1 MRIVGVLITLFCCC
15 ANLCLAQKTI
25 KGTVKDVRGLA
36 LESVSINLKDQDGN
50 TVSFTRSNQKGQ
62 FTIAL
67 KDSRVAGYTLE
78 SSSIGYKTIRF
89 KILTAEKDV
98 DLVMEESQTMLE
110 NVTIKNRPALLSKG
124 DTLNY
129 RTSDFADKQDRS
141 IGDVLKKM
149 PGIEVAENGK
159 ISYNGRSISNFYIDG
174 DNVLDDRYNIGTKS
188 IPQGAVDKVQVIQ
201 NDQPIKMLRKNNNSD
216 DVALNLVI
224 KDDATLKVMGD
235 ATLGVGAPARY
246 DENLN
251 AMLFNKQYKF
261 INNIRGNNIGNDPG
275 IDLTSHNLSDYLK
288 RLENYKTGVLLSTGA
303 AGVPTLPQSR
313 YLFNNA
319 GMANL
324 NNLYKLK
331 PDLQLKANISYLY
344 DLRKQQYNKY
354 SETYLTQY
362 TVRYT
367 EVQNNKINP
376 QQLRAQFNLNGNADE
391 YYLNNTLLLDFAPST
406 VTSDFSI
413 NNVQAKQSLKQHT
426 LDLSNELNYKKKLN
440 SDHIINFYSYLNR
453 TTQPEQLNVTP
464 GLNAD
469 VLNGNESYL
478 GLHQQ
483 LELPT
488 WYTNNNLTFA
498 FVKNKFVQNYKLG
511 FNLQQQHLQ
520 SELLLRQNNEAMEL
534 LSDNSLNDL
543 RWLKSKLYADAT
555 YEFSTSKLNASMSV
569 PLSYNRITYNDSKA
583 GLDQQLRKVFLNP
596 SLNLKYQI
604 ATETFLT
611 THYSFKND
619 LGGIDDVYRGT
630 ILKNYRTLY
639 SNDAP
644 ILESKTHSVGGGL
657 NFRKAIDMFFFNIS
671 GNYSDVELN
680 TISSFTLNDNIQ
692 QRIVLPLINHSQ
704 NLLINASASKYLFS
718 LQSTVNA
725 GVSYSRNNFQQLQN
739 TELFPFQ
746 AASLSYKAGIES
758 KITSFLNLS
767 YKANLSLSTNKVNT
781 GTGIE
786 TKYQQLRQQSTI
798 AITTV
803 KNVYL
808 NLSAEHLFT
817 HQANQ
822 PNLSYV
828 FADANIRYKVLKIK
842 TDFELGMSNL
852 ANIKRFDAIY
862 LSANSF
868 TTGTYQIPGRVVM
881 LKGTFSF

>member
-1 MRIVGVLITLFCCC
+1 MRGVGLLITLFCCC
-15 ANLCLAQKTI
+15 VNLCLAQKALR
-25 KGTVKDVRGLA
+25 GTVKDVKGSA
-36 LESVSINLKDQDGN
+36 LESVSINLKDQSGN

-62 FTIAL
+62 FNLPL
-67 KDSRVAGYTLE
+67 KNDDVAGYTLE

-89 KILTAEKDV
+89 AILSVDKSV
-98 DLVMEESQTMLE
+98 DLVMDESETMLE
-110 NVTIKNRPALLSKG
+110 NVMIKNRPSLLSKG

-159 ISYNGRSISNFYIDG
+159 ISYNGKSISSLYIDG

-216 DVALNLVI
+216 AVALNLVI
-224 KDDATLKVMGD
+224 KDDAKLKVMGD
-235 ATLGVGAPARY
+235 ATLGAGVPSRY
-246 DENLN
+246 DENGN
-251 AMLFNKQYKF
+251 AMLFNKRFKF
-261 INNIRGNNIGNDPG
+261 INNITGNNIGRDPG
-275 IDLTSHNLSDYLK
+275 IDLTSHNISDYRK
-288 RLENYKTGVLLSTGA
+288 RLENDKPDVLLSTGA

-319 GMANL
+319 GVANF

-331 PDLQLKANISYLY
+331 PDLQVKANVSYLY

-354 SETYLTQY
+354 SETYLPQDTI
-362 TVRYT
+362 RYT
-367 EVQNNKINP
+367 EFQNNNINP

-391 YYLNNTLLLDFAPST
+391 YYLNNTFLFDFAPSKT
-406 VTSDFSI
+406 TSEFSI
-413 NNVQAKQSLKQHT
+413 NSVQANQTLTQRT
-426 LDLSNELNYKKKLN
+426 LDLSNELNYRKKLK
-440 SDHIINFYSYLNR
+440 SEHVINFYSYFNR
-453 TTQPEQLNVTP
+453 TTQPEQLDVTP

-469 VLNGNESYL
+469 VLNAGTSYL
-478 GLHQQ
+478 GLQQ
-483 LELPT
+483 ELKLPT
-488 WYTNNNLTFA
+488 WYTNNNLSFA
-498 FVKNKFVQNYKLG
+498 FVKKKFVQNYKVG
-511 FNLQQQHLQ
+511 FNLQQQQLQ
-520 SELLLRQNNEAMEL
+520 SELYLMQNDETLER
-534 LSDNSLNDL
+534 LSDQALNDL
-543 RWLKSKLYADAT
+543 KWLKSKFYADAT
-555 YEFSTSKLNASMSV
+555 YEFITSKLNASASM
-569 PLSYNRITYNDSKA
+569 PLSYNSITYNDLAA
-583 GLDQQLRKVFLNP
+583 GLDQQLRKLFLNP
-596 SLNLKYQI
+596 SVNIKYQL

-611 THYSFKND
+611 TSYSFKNG

-657 NFRKAIDMFFFNIS
+657 NFRRAIDMFFFNMS
-671 GNYSDVELN
+671 ANYSDVELN

-692 QRIVLPLINHSQ
+692 QRIVLPLINHSK
-704 NLLINASASKYLFS
+704 NLLINASASKYLFAF
-718 LQSTVNA
+718 QSTLNV
-725 GVSYSRNNFQQLQN
+725 GVSYIKSNYQQLQN
-739 TELFPFQ
+739 NELFPFQ
-746 AASLSYKAGIES
+746 STSLSYKAGLES

-767 YKANLSLSTNKVNT
+767 YKANLSLSTNKANT
-781 GTGIE
+781 GAGIE
-786 TKYQQLRQQSTI
+786 TNYRQLRQQSTI

-808 NLSAEHLFT
+808 NFSAEHLFT
-817 HQANQ
+817 HQENQ

-828 FADANIRYKVLKIK
+828 FADANIRYKLLKMK
-842 TDFELGMSNL
+842 TDFELGVSNL

-862 LSANSF
+862 LSANSL

-881 LKGTFSF
+881 LKGTFSY